1 MYFIKKENRA
11 LAMPRFLWASELDL
25 STGDARHVRWC
36 KKRATRA
43 YPCKIR
49 LSDMTEIICIYI

>member
-1 MYFIKKENRA
+1 MYFINKVNRA
-11 LAMPRFLWASELDL
+11 LAMPRFLWASELNL
-25 STGDARHVRWC
+25 SAGKARRVRWC

-49 LSDMTEIICIYI
+49 LSDTTEIICIYI